1 MLLKGQS
8 SLKRDSDSQLEAY
21 AKLGIAV
28 VEQAAKDALGYSY
41 TNGNRKPSTEWGKA
55 RQINEVKQFFYD
67 PEGLFVLCMPST
79 DGPTFYEKI
88 LSNYEKYGNYVAP
101 GQGGVYL

>member
-1 MLLKGQS
+1 MREKGQANS
-8 SLKRDSDSQLEAY
+8 KRDSDNILEAY

-28 VEQAAKDALGYSY
+28 VEQAAKDALGYGY
-41 TNGNRKPSTEWGKA
+41 TNGNRIPNSEWAK
-55 RQINEVKQFFYD
+55 QKQMKEVKSFFYD
-67 PEGLFVLCMPST
+67 PEGLFVLCMPKT

-88 LSNYEKYGNYVAP
+88 LSNYEKYGDYLQP